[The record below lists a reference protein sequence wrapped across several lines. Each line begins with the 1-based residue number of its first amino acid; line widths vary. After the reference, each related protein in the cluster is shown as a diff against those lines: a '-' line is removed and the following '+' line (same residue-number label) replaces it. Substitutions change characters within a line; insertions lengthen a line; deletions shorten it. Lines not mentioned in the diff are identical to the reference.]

1 MQGLDDT
8 PLTAGLYPMNLT
20 EPNKIFVL
28 SVHCNESHSYL
39 FVSATKNISVPS
51 KKKSEIKDYTLF
63 LVNISKDFSINKMN
77 KWD

>member
-20 EPNKIFVL
+20 EPNKILVL

-39 FVSATKNISVPS
+39 FVSATKIYQFQA
-51 KKKSEIKDYTLF
+51 KKSLK
-63 LVNISKDFSINKMN
+63 
-77 KWD
+77 